1 MLARRSRLRVLAGY
15 LAGGAL
21 LGGLLAG
28 GVSASAAVAQTTAA
42 GQTAASG
49 HLAAARQRAAVGH
62 PAQTA
67 APSCQVTYA
76 VQSDWGTGFTLGVT
90 IQNTG
95 PAITSWTLAYTYA
108 GNQALSSG
116 W

>member
-1 MLARRSRLRVLAGY
+1 MRPQTIGLARRARY
-15 LAGGAL
+15 LACVAAV
-21 LGGLLAG
+21 GGLVAG
-28 GVSASAAVAQTTAA
+28 AAVAAAPDAAPAAQAAQAA
-42 GQTAASG
+42 GT
-49 HLAAARQRAAVGH
+49 
-62 PAQTA
+62 
-67 APSCQVTYA
+67 CQVTYA